1 MSSPNMPRS
10 AASPGTCSHRAVH
23 VAPPSFP
30 YFPLTLAV
38 TTGPEALQQNTVT
51 NAKDRILSEKMSWLS
66 CPSLGVQKIMK
77 ILNTIKTLI
86 FSIFSTMQMQ
96 FLSNYQEV
104 QMRALL
110 AAGRRADCIMIKEV
124 S

>member
-1 MSSPNMPRS
+1 
-10 AASPGTCSHRAVH
+10 
-23 VAPPSFP
+23 
-30 YFPLTLAV
+30 
-38 TTGPEALQQNTVT
+38 
-51 NAKDRILSEKMSWLS
+51 
-66 CPSLGVQKIMK
+66 MK

-110 AAGRRADCIMIKEV
+110 AVGRRADCIMIKEV

>member
-1 MSSPNMPRS
+1 MPRS
-10 AASPGTCSHRAVH
+10 AASPGTHSCRAVRA
-23 VAPPSFP
+23 APPSFP
-30 YFPLTLAV
+30 YFLLTLAV